1 MSPKKDA
8 LPGAPARTV
17 DLAEEQEV
25 AVEPADESASGPC
38 AGPASSEL
46 RAGDHNA
53 RYLYETAL
61 GALPTGV
68 IHLCADGAF
77 LGATS
82 AMERMLGHP
91 PGWEP
96 PEGGLLE
103 LVHPDDQEVGIAALA
118 RLAGDPDLEPWDLSL
133 IHI

>member
-1 MSPKKDA
+1 MNSIEGN
-8 LPGAPARTV
+8 LSGNFVRTE

-25 AVEPADESASGPC
+25 AAKSPDESASDPS
-38 AGPASSEL
+38 AGPANSEL

-61 GALPTGV
+61 AALPTGV
-68 IHLCADGAF
+68 IHLCADGEF

-96 PEGGLLE
+96 PICITGLE
-103 LVHPDDQEVGIAALA
+103 
-118 RLAGDPDLEPWDLSL
+118 
-133 IHI
+133 